1 MHFCKSHFF
10 ADQLGICTFISGARP
25 SIWHKTFK
33 TFIISDT
40 FLSIIPNATIDIFK
54 NLAVLLIYGLRTFFL
69 HEITFFTIFPE
80 TALKRDHYHGFIGC
94 RAMQSSYGS
103 IIRLLSRAIGWF
115 KTNPI
120 RRACIYKLRQERT
133 VLDTRPLHRFSL
145 NPSFWCFKQSSI
157 AQCML
162 RVLGA
167 ERQTQVFLSA
177 WAQHI

>member
-1 MHFCKSHFF
+1 MLF
-10 ADQLGICTFISGARP
+10 
-25 SIWHKTFK
+25 
-33 TFIISDT
+33 
-40 FLSIIPNATIDIFK
+40 DIFK
-54 NLAVLLIYGLRTFFL
+54 NFVLLLVYGFRTFFL
-69 HEITFFTIFPE
+69 HEITFFTIFTEPG
-80 TALKRDHYHGFIGC
+80 LKRDHYCGFIGC

-133 VLDTRPLHRFSL
+133 VLDTRTLHRFPL

-162 RVLGA
+162 GVLGA
-167 ERQTQVFLSA
+167 ERETRVFLSA
-177 WAQHI
+177 CFNRPNTFNPLKCNTDPYIFLARTE